1 MGMIGEG
8 KKAACRPL
16 GGGVF
21 SRRSRGQT
29 VVEYMLMTV
38 MLLALFTGLYKVLQS
53 SMRKAFIRAGIVILR
68 AYY

>member
-1 MGMIGEG
+1 MNSSMGKSVEI
-8 KKAACRPL
+8 AARRR
-16 GGGVF
+16 
-21 SRRSRGQT
+21 SRWSRGQT

-53 SMRKAFIRAGIVILR
+53 SMKKAFIRAGVVILK

>member
-1 MGMIGEG
+1 MNGEG
-8 KKAACRPL
+8 KKAAGRPL
-16 GGGVF
+16 WRGAF

-38 MLLALFTGLYKVLQS
+38 MLLALFTGLYKALQT
-53 SMRKAFIRAGIVILR
+53 SMKNAFVRAGIMILR